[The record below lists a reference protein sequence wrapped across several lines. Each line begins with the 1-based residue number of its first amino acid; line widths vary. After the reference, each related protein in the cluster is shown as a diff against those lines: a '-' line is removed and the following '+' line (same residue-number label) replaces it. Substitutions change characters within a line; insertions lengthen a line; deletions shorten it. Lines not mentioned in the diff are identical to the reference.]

1 MKKNLLLL
9 FIISSL
15 TANAQIGF
23 QLNNNI
29 PVSGADPLDLAWAGG
44 LNFSVFSEINLN
56 GDARPDLFAFDR
68 SNNRTLTFI
77 NNGGTGIHCWEYAP
91 QYEKH
96 FPRMRGWAFLYDYN
110 CDGKQDLFTV
120 NSYNNG
126 IAQYRNDTQGGNL
139 LFTFVDSSI
148 QFDFGGPVLSNILA
162 SGNLVPN
169 FDDIDGDGDMDILG
183 LQFQCAGGFAY
194 YKNMSMEEYGV
205 CDSLNDYILVTN
217 VWGAFTLRSGL
228 YQNVAVGSWNVS
240 CFQTPGGGGSYEI
253 AERDDT
259 YANIRT
265 IDLDGDG
272 DKDALIGDSQTKN
285 SLMVTNGGNNINAL
299 MVPPQDTLFPSY
311 NTPVSI
317 LTFAMHSFADA
328 DNDGITDLLVTQS
341 EYENNRG
348 VLFYKNTGTNAIP
361 VYNYQMND
369 FLQNEMIDVGESAT
383 PVLFDFD
390 SDGLLD
396 IVIGNKLKTT
406 GPGSSTTTLS
416 LYRNIGT
423 LTAPSFQFVTDDF
436 AGIQSQ
442 LLTGQIYPAFGD
454 LDGDND
460 MDMLVGLDNGKFV
473 YFENIAGPGV
483 TVVFGPP
490 VFNYM
495 SIDVGLA
502 STPQL
507 IDLERDGLLDI
518 ISGGKNGLV
527 KYYRNLGSSSIPF
540 FAVNA
545 TIDTLGGIVVQAPL
559 TPDGYSVP
567 FLFEQNGDYRLF
579 VSSMNG
585 DIYLYGN
592 IDGNT
597 GGIYTLLDTV
607 YSKVGGSRISYNIS
621 VSGGDLN
628 NDTLTDMLVGLYG
641 GGMQIFYQDNSINSV
656 SDVQN
661 TEDLRVYPNPASE
674 FIVVKSTHSELNM
687 VCELFDLNGQLLK
700 SSVLKGNYSVVDVR
714 NFSSGVYLLK
724 VSSGKSILNKKI
736 VLQK

>member
-1 MKKNLLLL
+1 MKKTIVLFLL
-9 FIISSL
+9 ISVIS
-15 TANAQIGF
+15 ADAQIGF
-23 QLNNNI
+23 QINNTI
-29 PVSGADPLDLAWAGG
+29 PVNGADPRELAWAGG
-44 LNFSVFSEINLN
+44 LNFPMFSEIDLN
-56 GDARPDLFAFDR
+56 GDVRPDLFAFDR

-77 NNGGTGIHCWEYAP
+77 NNGGTGTHSWEYAP
-91 QYEKH
+91 QYEKY
-96 FPRMRGWAFLYDYN
+96 FPVMRGWAFLYDYN
-110 CDGKQDLFTV
+110 CDGKEDLFTV
-120 NSYNNG
+120 NSFNNG
-126 IAQYRNDTQGGNL
+126 IAQYRNDMQGGGL
-139 LFTFVDSSI
+139 VFTLIDSSI

-194 YKNMSMEEYGV
+194 YKNMSIEDFGV
-205 CDSLNDYILVTN
+205 CDSLNDYVLVTN

-240 CFQTPGGGGSYEI
+240 CLQTPGGGGSYEI
-253 AERDDT
+253 AVRDDT

-272 DKDALIGDSQTKN
+272 DKDALLGDSQTKN
-285 SLMVTNGGNNINAL
+285 SLRVINGGNNINAL
-299 MVPPQDTLFPSY
+299 MISPQDTLFPSY
-311 NTPVSI
+311 DTPVNI

-328 DNDGITDLLVTQS
+328 DNDGVKDLLVTQS
-341 EYENNRG
+341 EYENNHG
-348 VLFYKNTGTNAIP
+348 VLFYKNTGTNAVP
-361 VYNYQMND
+361 VYNYQMDD

-383 PVLFDFD
+383 PVLFDYD

-396 IVIGNKLKTT
+396 IIIGNKLKTT
-406 GPGSSTTTLS
+406 GPTSSSTSLS
-416 LYRNIGT
+416 LYKNVGT
-423 LTAPSFQFVTDDF
+423 SSAPSFQFLTDDF
-436 AGIQSQ
+436 AGVQSQ

-460 MDMLVGLDNGKFV
+460 MDMLLGLDNGKIN

-483 TVVFGPP
+483 AAVFGPP
-490 VFNYM
+490 LFNYM
-495 SIDVGLA
+495 SIDIGLA

-518 ISGGKNGLV
+518 ITGGKNGLI
-527 KYYRNLGSSSIPF
+527 KYFRNLGSVSIPF

-545 TIDTLGGIVVQAPL
+545 TEDTLGGIVAQAPG

-567 FLFEQNGDYRLF
+567 FLFEQNGDYRLLL
-579 VSSMNG
+579 SSMNG

-597 GGIYTLLDTV
+597 GGTYTLLDTV
-607 YSKVGGSRISYNIS
+607 YSKVGGARLSYNIS

-628 NDTLTDMLVGLYG
+628 NDTLTDMLIGFYG
-641 GGMQIFYQDNSINSV
+641 GGMQIFYQDNSINSIIDYKNS
-656 SDVQN
+656 SDIW
-661 TEDLRVYPNPASE
+661 VYPNPASD
-674 FIVVKSTHSELNM
+674 FIVVKSTHSGLNIIGELY
-687 VCELFDLNGQLLK
+687 DLNGRLLK
-700 SSVLKGNYSVVDVR
+700 SSVMKGNYSVLDVR
-714 NFSSGVYLLK
+714 DFSQGIYLLK
-724 VSSGKSILNKKI
+724 VTSGKSLLNKKI